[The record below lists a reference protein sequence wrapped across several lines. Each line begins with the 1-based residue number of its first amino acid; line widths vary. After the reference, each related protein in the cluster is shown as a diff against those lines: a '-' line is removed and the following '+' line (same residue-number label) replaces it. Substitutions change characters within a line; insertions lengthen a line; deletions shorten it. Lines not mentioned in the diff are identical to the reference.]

1 MTTPAKN
8 TQGAN
13 SGDAQPQLEKVKLI
27 APHKHAGKKLQ
38 KDDEIEVNPIEK
50 EFLLQHKKIAGT
62 PQNAAAAAKE

>member
-1 MTTPAKN
+1 MTTPAKS

-13 SGDAQPQLEKVKLI
+13 SGDAQLEKVKLI

-38 KDDEIEVNPIEK
+38 KDDEIEVNPVEK

>member
-13 SGDAQPQLEKVKLI
+13 SGDAQLEKVRLI
-27 APHKHAGKKLQ
+27 APHKHAGKKLPEGA
-38 KDDEIEVNPIEK
+38 EIEVNSIEK

-62 PQNAAAAAKE
+62 PQSAAAAAKE